1 MSEFTI
7 AVHGLVYLGH
17 NNSIFT
23 SEALAENICTNPV
36 RVRRVLAKCR
46 KKGLVQTKKG
56 VRGGYFLTDNLE
68 AITLKNVYEAIKI
81 PIIQNTWHSG
91 YINEQCM
98 ISSGMSEAMDDLYDE
113 LNKDAIAK
121 LATITLK
128 DMEVKLYAIQ
138 NERGTKI

>member
-7 AVHGLVYLGH
+7 AVHGLIYLGH
-17 NNSIFT
+17 NNSSFT

-46 KKGLVQTKKG
+46 VNGLVQTKKG
-56 VRGGYFLTDNLE
+56 VHGGYFLINPLE
-68 AITLKNVYEAIKI
+68 DITLKDVYDALQV

-91 YINEQCM
+91 DINEQCM
-98 ISSGMSEAMDDLYDE
+98 ISSGMSAAMDDLYDE
-113 LNKDAIAK
+113 LNKEAIAK

-128 DMEVKLYAIQ
+128 DMELKLYAIHD
-138 NERGTKI
+138 ERSAKT